1 MGLFLP
7 NQFEVPL
14 FPLPDAV
21 LFPGMVMPLHIFE
34 PRYRKLLADALAGE
48 KLIAMARLKAGWQSE
63 YLGRPPIHEIV
74 GVGRVGANQ
83 ELADGTSN
91 IALIG
96 IARCQVREDLARDLP
111 YRLAGV
117 MLLKDRPL
125 KGPEIQKQAKA
136 ARDALCAVAGE
147 LIRKTMNAEARE
159 VMARSLEERQEA
171 GQAAD
176 FLASVFVLD
185 PDVRQGLLE
194 NLEPLDRCRRVLAL
208 VTQLAQGREPEGPPS
223 TGKLDEYS
231 LN

>member
-7 NQFEVPL
+7 NQFEAPI

-34 PRYRKLLADALAGE
+34 PRYRKMLADALAGE

-63 YLGRPPIHEIV
+63 YLGRPPIYEIL
-74 GVGRVGANQ
+74 GVGRVGASQ

-96 IARCQVREDLARDLP
+96 IARCQIREELSRDLP
-111 YRLAGV
+111 YRLAEV
-117 MLLKDRPL
+117 TLLKDRPL
-125 KGPEIQKQAKA
+125 KGPEVQKQAKES
-136 ARDALCAVAGE
+136 RDALCSIAAE

-159 VMARSLEERQEA
+159 VMQRSLEERQEA

-176 FLASVFVLD
+176 FLASVFVQD
-185 PDVRQGLLE
+185 PDLRQGLLE
-194 NLEPLDRCRRVLAL
+194 NLDPLDRCRRVLAM
-208 VTQLAQGREPEGPPS
+208 VSQMAHGREPEAPPV
-223 TGKLDEYS
+223 TGKLDDYS